1 MTISSEPEHSVMEFF
16 LLSLV
21 SHGGLRTTYD
31 LQRHAGLEPGG
42 IRPALRRLEEQELL
56 VRSKEARRRRR
67 LIEVTEKGRQLLDR
81 NWARCLQPYP
91 DAESIL
97 RAAGLFVLVGRPM
110 DARRYLLDMANEF
123 ERKAGPEQLNTF
135 RPESSSPLEWYQF
148 TRALWQYRR
157 SQSAAQAFRDIATKL
172 EELLR
177 NQ

>member
-1 MTISSEPEHSVMEFF
+1 MEFF

-31 LQRHAGLEPGG
+31 LQRLAGLEPGG

-56 VRSKEARRRRR
+56 IRSKEARRRRR
-67 LIEVTEKGRQLLDR
+67 LIEVTEKGRLLLDR

-97 RAAGLFVLVGRPM
+97 RAAGLTVLVGRPT
-110 DARRYLLDMANEF
+110 DARRYLMDMANEC
-123 ERKAGPEQLNTF
+123 ERKAGQEQANLL
-135 RPESSSPLEWYQF
+135 RPKSAGPLEWYQF
-148 TRALWQYRR
+148 MRALWQHRR
-157 SQSAAQAFRDIATKL
+157 SQSAAQVFRDVAREL

-177 NQ
+177 SH